1 MHVTLPFPPKELN
14 PNSRLHFMKVAKFKK
29 HYRQTCWALAKE
41 AGFDSTSLAG
51 CEKAEVHLM
60 FYPPDRRH
68 RDMDNMFASMKA
80 GLDGLADALHFNDKG
95 FRVTLDVADDTG
107 SKVVVEIRGLGGVA

>member
-14 PNSRLHFMKVAKFKK
+14 PNSRLHFMQVARFKK
-29 HYRQTCWALAKE
+29 QYRTQCWALAKE
-41 AGFDSTSLAG
+41 AGFNSTSLAG

-95 FRVTLDVADDTG
+95 FKVTLDVADDTG
-107 SKVVVEIRGLGGVA
+107 AKVVVEIRGVGGVA

>member
-1 MHVTLPFPPKELN
+1 MMLPWPPRALS
-14 PNSRLHFMKVAKFKK
+14 PNARTHWRKKAPIAKAYKAA
-29 HYRQTCWALAKE
+29 CWALAKE
-41 AGFDSTSLAG
+41 AGMVVPDV
-51 CEKAEVHLM
+51 EKIALWLD

-95 FRVTLDVADDTG
+95 FKVTLDVADDTG
-107 SKVVVEIRGLGGVA
+107 AKVVVEIRGVGGVA